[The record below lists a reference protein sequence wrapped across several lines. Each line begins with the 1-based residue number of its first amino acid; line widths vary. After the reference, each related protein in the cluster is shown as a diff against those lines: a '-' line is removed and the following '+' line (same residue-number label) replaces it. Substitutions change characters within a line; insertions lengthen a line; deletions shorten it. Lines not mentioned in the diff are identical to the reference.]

1 MSGPLIVSF
10 FTKGTVYEKEVE
22 DLRTSC
28 LGLGLE
34 AYVLGV
40 ADQGSWQANCCYKA
54 KFILDCVRRFGRSV
68 WWVDADAVV
77 LRTPVEPEGEVDV
90 ALYFNDFTKRIA
102 RAGTIYCA
110 PTKATER
117 FLKRWHVSCLRT
129 FAAQPD
135 FPFGDQGQLPD
146 VLLGMEELKVGRL
159 PVEYVHIFD
168 RDAVP
173 LEKSVVLHTQA
184 SRTAQMAELFW
195 RHLSGR
201 DLKKMRMENSVLRT
215 EFLP

>member
-22 DLRTSC
+22 DLRASC
-28 LGLGLE
+28 SGLGLE
-34 AYVLGV
+34 LFVLGV
-40 ADQGSWQANCCYKA
+40 PDQGSWQANCCYKA
-54 KFILDCVRRFGRSV
+54 KFILDCVRRFQRPL
-68 WWVDADAVV
+68 WWVDADAVI
-77 LRTPVEPEGEVDV
+77 LQAPVMPGGDVDV
-90 ALYFNDFTKRIA
+90 ALYFNDFAKRIA

-110 PTKATER
+110 PTRATEQ
-117 FLKRWHVSCLRT
+117 FLERWHVSCLRT
-129 FAAQPD
+129 FERQPD

-146 VLLGMEELKVGRL
+146 VLLGMEELRVGRL

-184 SRTAQMAELFW
+184 SRTAQMSALFW
-195 RHLSGR
+195 GHLSGKE
-201 DLKKMRMENSVLRT
+201 LKRMRMENSVLRT
-215 EFLP
+215 ELLP